1 MTMARQIA
9 LLGAPLEFGASQRG
23 PLMGPAALRT
33 AQLAEVL
40 TALGHSVDDYG
51 DAIPDHLGTLRSG
64 KQQMRNMQ
72 LASAWTCGLKQ
83 QACKLVHEGYTPIFL
98 GGDHS
103 MSLGTIAG
111 IAEYAREVER
121 ELFVLW
127 LDAHPDFNTPQTSP
141 SGNLHGTP
149 VAFLCGLSG
158 FDFLLGAPLATP
170 VRPQNICMMG
180 IRSVDPQERDLLVE
194 YGVIVH
200 DMRRID
206 ENGIARLL
214 RPFLKQIAERNGL
227 LHVSLDVDFLDPEIA
242 PGVGTT
248 VPGGATFR
256 EAHLIMELLHDSNLV
271 TSLDLAELNPF
282 LDERGRTA
290 CLMVDLVASLFGRR
304 TMDRQ
309 TKTRW

>member
-23 PLMGPAALRT
+23 PVMGPAALRT

-51 DAIPDHLGTLRSG
+51 DAVPDHIGMLRSG

-83 QACKLVHEGYTPIFL
+83 QACKLLHDGYTPIFL

-103 MSLGTIAG
+103 MSLGTAAG
-111 IAEYAREVER
+111 VAEYARAMER
-121 ELFVLW
+121 DLFVLW

-149 VAFLCGLSG
+149 VAFLSGLPG
-158 FDFLLGAPLATP
+158 FDFLLGSPLATP
-170 VRPQNICMMG
+170 VKPQNICMIG
-180 IRSVDPQERDLLVE
+180 IRSVDPAERDLLVE
-194 YGVIVH
+194 HEVIVH

-227 LHVSLDVDFLDPEIA
+227 LH
-242 PGVGTT
+242 
-248 VPGGATFR
+248 
-256 EAHLIMELLHDSNLV
+256 DSNLV

-290 CLMVDLVASLFGRR
+290 CLLVDLVASLFGRR
-304 TMDRQ
+304 TMDRP